1 MHSLAQMNDHKVK
14 TFLYEA
20 YWIKNL
26 LLVFEKI
33 VFWPFKPDCCFI
45 LQLVGKFS
53 FITVHIT
60 DNHESYDEIGTAI
73 IGKSAS

>member
-1 MHSLAQMNDHKVK
+1 MHSLAKMKDHKVK

-26 LLVFEKI
+26 LLVFEKM
-33 VFWPFKPDCCFI
+33 VFCHFRPDCCFI
-45 LQLVGKFS
+45 FQPVGKFS
-53 FITVHIT
+53 NITVHIT
-60 DNHESYDEIGTAI
+60 DKHESYNEIGTAI